1 MDWGVDSG
9 EVGGGATDVGAAL
22 DVCETDAIIAG
33 DARDRSDHVAAGVM
47 HGIADRRPMVE
58 IDDAQRAGRIG
69 ATRVHPLHQLL
80 AGIAP
85 LLQVHREHHDTR
97 RRRNRRSG
105 LDLRSHAGPAGT
117 DPGTFVFGG
126 RRLGGG
132 LFEPRL
138 GIDANLEP
146 VDPKQQCGA
155 ESGIGVEHELVIGC
169 PAETS
174 QRVDLAGRIEH
185 QRPAR
190 SPHSE
195 IPNLLCDLR
204 LEVGLGVGAGHGDH
218 ITSTVVDEGGGLGH
232 GVVGVHTASLPWH
245 TANDMSD
252 DDAIFPD
259 SIDGPDDDRAP
270 LDQLAD
276 RAVDGLLGLLR
287 RANALAGGVLI
298 FAFIASVGSFL
309 LGVAALDGGARSA
322 WLLLGGV
329 GVVAG
334 VGSVLLAMW
343 RLFMV
348 RRGSDTLTGELRRF
362 IGGDGDAER
371 TVIDAVEATEVSD
384 DESIVAV
391 SRQFTSMRD
400 GVDQQGANLP
410 ELSMALRSLTT
421 FPGLMALAVVTGFA
435 FALVSPI
442 FVLILLF

>member
-1 MDWGVDSG
+1 
-9 EVGGGATDVGAAL
+9 
-22 DVCETDAIIAG
+22 
-33 DARDRSDHVAAGVM
+33 
-47 HGIADRRPMVE
+47 
-58 IDDAQRAGRIG
+58 
-69 ATRVHPLHQLL
+69 
-80 AGIAP
+80 
-85 LLQVHREHHDTR
+85 
-97 RRRNRRSG
+97 
-105 LDLRSHAGPAGT
+105 
-117 DPGTFVFGG
+117 
-126 RRLGGG
+126 
-132 LFEPRL
+132 
-138 GIDANLEP
+138 
-146 VDPKQQCGA
+146 
-155 ESGIGVEHELVIGC
+155 
-169 PAETS
+169 
-174 QRVDLAGRIEH
+174 
-185 QRPAR
+185 
-190 SPHSE
+190 
-195 IPNLLCDLR
+195 
-204 LEVGLGVGAGHGDH
+204 
-218 ITSTVVDEGGGLGH
+218 
-232 GVVGVHTASLPWH
+232 
-245 TANDMSD
+245 MSD